1 MKTNLLYILSASL
14 LLSIAFS
21 SCTLSNDVVTNKKI
35 QKRKYQNGFFLA
47 KKSSSNKMKSA
58 VAEYV
63 SPKMEN
69 STSKEEINAPAS
81 IVLPFAKK
89 NNSIVADEKKSEKKN
104 LKNIIKTIRE
114 VNKAVKLASVSTKDS
129 KTEKTSP
136 FSKEKFKSEYEA
148 TLTADDDFKAPTE
161 TDLLKL
167 GLTLLILGLVL
178 SILAIIASGTIGG
191 LAGVFYLLSSLAWLG
206 GVVCLV
212 LYFLDKYDI

>member
-1 MKTNLLYILSASL
+1 MKKIALSSLSFTFLICLIL
-14 LLSIAFS
+14 S

-35 QKRKYQNGFFLA
+35 QKRKYQKGFFLA
-47 KKSSSNKMKSA
+47 KKSSSNKMKSD

-63 SPKMEN
+63 SPKMES

-89 NNSIVADEKKSEKKN
+89 NNSIVVDEKKSEKKN

-206 GVVCLV
+206 AVVCLV